1 MYKLINNLFIKPHNK
16 TDQLI
21 FHNLDER
28 VESDQKEQ
36 YPWQSENNKWMTFKR
51 IGLKIYDTLEC
62 LFFLSM
68 QKTIQ
73 FKVVKICSTV
83 ESLNCLSMPLNRFV
97 SKIVFIEWMIDFSEK
112 VYRWLK

>member
-36 YPWQSENNKWMTFKR
+36 YP
-51 IGLKIYDTLEC
+51 
-62 LFFLSM
+62 
-68 QKTIQ
+68 
-73 FKVVKICSTV
+73 
-83 ESLNCLSMPLNRFV
+83 
-97 SKIVFIEWMIDFSEK
+97 
-112 VYRWLK
+112 